1 MPKVCRIQQ
10 EEKSLSFI
18 LNFQRTVQSASLC
31 LLFSSEALGSGGKLM
46 DSQQDTF
53 SLKIMFCHQ
62 LCDHR
67 QCKSTIICFFICKY
81 GYSTYFTR
89 SIESQEGECRW
100 KCFLICKVLNK
111 CQSLLFFSVF
121 VLTDVHC
128 ASRKMLPSLFQNLAA
143 FQNCLIK

>member
-1 MPKVCRIQQ
+1 MQDLVGGKVSILYF
-10 EEKSLSFI
+10 ELSK
-18 LNFQRTVQSASLC
+18 NSTNASLC
-31 LLFSSEALGSGGKLM
+31 LFFSSRAVGSGGKLM

-62 LCDHR
+62 LCDHSR
-67 QCKSTIICFFICKY
+67 ESAPPFASLSANMDTVPILQ
-81 GYSTYFTR
+81 R
-89 SIESQEGECRW
+89 LIESQEGGCRW

-111 CQSLLFFSVF
+111 CQSLLSFFVF